1 MVTPARMRPDDF
13 AFAKDNSPLATAPH
27 GTAERLG
34 PNLGRDG
41 ARPAV
46 VGGQDD
52 RPVADWPASTAG
64 PDNDPLASLPIRSA
78 ERRRWAA
85 DLTGPE
91 RAGLVLHG
99 AGGIGKSTL
108 ASQIVSRVSHLEPER
123 VTAVIRGEVSVDG
136 VLGGVAAALRRH
148 PAVAQGGGQAQSVRA
163 ADRADLPWAHRLA
176 LLRELV
182 LGQVPVLLVLD
193 DFDDNVSPVSG
204 GWTVRDSALA
214 ELIASWA
221 SKSHRGRLLVTCRHP
236 FRPPRTSGPPLTFHH
251 VGPLSRSGAFEL
263 AKSLPALG
271 SLGEQELDR
280 AWRLLGGHPQAMEYL
295 DSLLATGDVR
305 FPEVARRL
313 AVAVEGKSG
322 SPTRPGGPAAPT
334 ELPPATAESIA
345 LAARDLLLCELGG
358 PSPAAVPRW
367 AVGPLRPL
375 AAQHR
380 LARPRRSGRATA
392 SVPAG
397 RGPAGRGPAGRGL
410 TGRGLAGLVLA
421 GLLLAAAAG
430 AFVLGR
436 TGASAAHA
444 AANPPAAQP
453 AVLQQ
458 ASAIRSRAAAWVARQ
473 VSRDAIVACDPDMCS
488 ALLAQRIAPGNLLEL
503 GSAASDPLGS
513 DIVVATAAVRSQ
525 FGARLASVYAPAVLA
540 SFGSGRLRIDVRAVA
555 PDGAAAYRARLAS
568 DLTAR
573 REAGRQLLGNPHV
586 RVSAAARSELQAGQ
600 VDSRLLTTLAGL
612 AAEEPVQVDAFA
624 DSGPG
629 ASAGVPLRSAVITAA
644 GRADPAALADML
656 TFVRA
661 QRPPYLAAQSLI
673 EPGAAGASVL
683 SIQFA
688 APSPAGLLQPEPTP

>member
-1 MVTPARMRPDDF
+1 M
-13 AFAKDNSPLATAPH
+13 TAPH
-27 GTAERLG
+27 GTAER
-34 PNLGRDG
+34 PGRSPGSAG
-41 ARPAV
+41 AWPAIA
-46 VGGQDD
+46 GGQDD
-52 RPVADWPASTAG
+52 RPAVAWPASTAG
-64 PDNDPLASLPIRSA
+64 PESDPLASLPIRSA

-85 DLTGPE
+85 DLTGPAL
-91 RAGLVLHG
+91 AGLVLHG
-99 AGGIGKSTL
+99 AAGIGKSTL

-193 DFDDNVSPVSG
+193 DFDDNVSPDSG
-204 GWTVRDSALA
+204 GWTVRDPALA
-214 ELIASWA
+214 ELIASWG
-221 SKSHRGRLLVTCRHP
+221 SKSHRGRLLITCRHP
-236 FRPPRTSGPPLTFHH
+236 FRAPRTSGPLLTFHH

-271 SLGEQELDR
+271 ALGEQELER

-322 SPTRPGGPAAPT
+322 SPARPAGPVAPT
-334 ELPPATAESIA
+334 ELAPATAESIA
-345 LAARDLLLCELGG
+345 LAARDLLLRELGG
-358 PSPAAVPRW
+358 PSPAAAPRW
-367 AVGPLRPL
+367 AAGPLRRL
-375 AAQHR
+375 AAHHR
-380 LARPRRSGRATA
+380 PAPPGHSRRRIAT
-392 SVPAG
+392 
-397 RGPAGRGPAGRGL
+397 R
-410 TGRGLAGLVLA
+410 LAGLVLA
-421 GLLLAAAAG
+421 GLMLAAAAG
-430 AFVLGR
+430 AFDLGR
-436 TGASAAHA
+436 TGSSAAHA
-444 AANPPAAQP
+444 GAGAPAPQP
-453 AVLQQ
+453 AVLRQ

-503 GSAASDPLGS
+503 RGAAPDPLGS
-513 DIVVATAAVRSQ
+513 DVLVATAALRSQ

-600 VDSRLLTTLAGL
+600 VDSRLLTTLAAL
-612 AAEEPVQVDAFA
+612 TAEEPVQVDAFG

-629 ASAGVPLRSAVITAA
+629 ASAGVPLRSAVITVT
-644 GRADPAALADML
+644 GRADPAALRDML
-656 TFVRA
+656 AFVRA
-661 QRPPYLAAQSLI
+661 QRPPYLPARSLI

-683 SIQFA
+683 GIQFA
-688 APSPAGLLQPEPTP
+688 APSPEGLLQAEPAP

>member
-1 MVTPARMRPDDF
+1 MVTSARMRADDF
-13 AFAKDNSPLATAPH
+13 AFAKDNAPLVTSPH
-27 GTAERLG
+27 GDL
-34 PNLGRDG
+34 
-41 ARPAV
+41 
-46 VGGQDD
+46 
-52 RPVADWPASTAG
+52 
-64 PDNDPLASLPIRSA
+64 DPLTSLPIRSA

-85 DLTGPE
+85 DLTGPAL
-91 RAGLVLHG
+91 AGLVLHG

-108 ASQIVSRVSHLEPER
+108 ASQIVARVGHLEPER
-123 VTAVIRGEVSVDG
+123 VTVVIRGQVSVDA

-322 SPTRPGGPAAPT
+322 SPVRPAGPAAPT
-334 ELPPATAESIA
+334 ELTPAAAESVA
-345 LAARDLLLCELGG
+345 LAARDLLLRELAG
-358 PSPAAVPRW
+358 PSSVAAPRW
-367 AVGPLRPL
+367 ATGPLRRLSVHHHPDRPAHSRHT
-375 AAQHR
+375 AA
-380 LARPRRSGRATA
+380 ARVAGLGLTGR
-392 SVPAG
+392 V
-397 RGPAGRGPAGRGL
+397 PAGRGPAGRGL
-410 TGRGLAGLVLA
+410 TGLVLAGLVLA
-421 GLLLAAAAG
+421 GLVLAGLVLAAAAG
-430 AFVLGR
+430 AFTLGR
-436 TGASAAHA
+436 PGSSPAHA
-444 AANPPAAQP
+444 AAPESAAVRHQG
-453 AVLQQ
+453 VLQQ
-458 ASAIRSRAAAWVARQ
+458 ASAIRSRAAAWVARE
-473 VSRDAIVACDPDMCS
+473 VSQDAIVACDPDMCS

-503 GSAASDPLGS
+503 RGGAPDPLGS
-513 DIVVATAAVRSQ
+513 DVLVATAAVRSQ
-525 FGARLASVYAPAVLA
+525 FGARLASVYAPVVLA

-555 PDGAAAYRARLAS
+555 PDGAAAYRARLAA

-573 REAGRQLLGNPHV
+573 REAGRQLLGNPHI
-586 RVSAAARSELQAGQ
+586 RVSAAARRELQAGQ
-600 VDSRLLTTLAGL
+600 VDSRLLTTLAAL
-612 AAEEPVQVDAFA
+612 AAQEPVQVGAFG

-629 ASAGVPLRSAVITAA
+629 ADAGVPLRSAVITVA
-644 GRADPAALADML
+644 GPADPAALGGML

-661 QRPPYLAAQSLI
+661 QRPPYLPARSLI

-688 APSPAGLLQPEPTP
+688 APGPVGLLQPEPTP